1 MNKYLGLDVGTKTL
15 GLSISL
21 SGIIASPLKTL
32 RFEEY
37 NYQFPINYV
46 KELIK
51 KHKITDVVI
60 GFPKHM
66 NNDLSKTSEISI
78 IYKNELNHIK
88 THLWDERLSTKTAY
102 KIMNRNK
109 LSVKKKKKQKDT
121 ISAVIILQNFL
132 NQTIS

>member
-21 SGIIASPLKTL
+21 SGIIASPLETL

-37 NYQFPINYV
+37 NYQ
-46 KELIK
+46 
-51 KHKITDVVI
+51 ITDVVI

-66 NNDLSKTSEISI
+66 NNDLSKTSEISM
-78 IYKNELNHIK
+78 IYKNKLNHIK

-102 KIMNRNK
+102 QIMNRNK

-132 NQTIS
+132 DQTNS